1 MPTPTPANAGFQS
14 ARSLVPGG
22 KPTFAP
28 LPRVNAGPAMRVTTA
43 ETRLS
48 QTGGLGALLNPK
60 VPEPV
65 APIGLGTFTSAS
77 NDALAAFRSL
87 AAEERAAPSTS
98 TPAARPQSNAFV
110 PPLKHTSSAAAG
122 PPPKRSKS

>member
-1 MPTPTPANAGFQS
+1 MPTPVNAGFQS
-14 ARSLVPGG
+14 ARSLVP

-28 LPRVNAGPAMRVTTA
+28 LPRVNAQPAMRITTA

-48 QTGGLGALLNPK
+48 QTGGVGALLNPK

-87 AAEERAAPSTS
+87 AAEERAAPSS
-98 TPAARPQSNAFV
+98 KAFV
-110 PPLKHTSSAAAG
+110 PPLKRTSSAAG
-122 PPPKRSKS
+122 PPPKRPKP